1 MYMTDEVTIDGA
13 GATAGSGTIDR
24 TYVHLAIEIF
34 DQTLVKG
41 ILEPIGSLGLGEEA
55 QRYHIEEFDEA
66 NEHVLLTYIPPSGTA
81 LFYAFQRQMRGTRGV
96 IALSLFQRRG
106 KNSYEGRSPNL
117 RLCSCALLTRPTGW
131 MELGNPPETLMKKL
145 GLDWDTAEPAFVRIY
160 PPQTKARFFEST
172 FEFKN
177 GATMPLSELA
187 QAWNMDAFE
196 HPLTV
201 RPLDARS
208 RLVEQGYA
216 AVRDAANPIGK
227 IFGAPASVPDKNLP
241 QVKPF
246 PAPAQPV
253 FPARV
258 VQRLQAPP
266 YFQYGDDQ
274 PPEPQGLQ
282 VNGRKEGA
290 SGERVVQLVPK

>member
-1 MYMTDEVTIDGA
+1 MSI
-13 GATAGSGTIDR
+13 I
-24 TYVHLAIEIF
+24 
-34 DQTLVKG
+34 
-41 ILEPIGSLGLGEEA
+41 
-55 QRYHIEEFDEA
+55 
-66 NEHVLLTYIPPSGTA
+66 LLTYIPPSGTA
-81 LFYAFQRQMRGTRGV
+81 LFYAFQRQMQGTRG
-96 IALSLFQRRG
+96 IIGLSLFQRRG

-177 GATMPLSELA
+177 GATMTLSELA
-187 QAWNMDAFE
+187 QAWTTNSFE

-216 AVRDAANPIGK
+216 AVGDAANPIGK
-227 IFGAPASVPDKNLP
+227 IFGAPVSSSDKPLP

-246 PAPAQPV
+246 PAPNSAGVP
-253 FPARV
+253 RERCS
-258 VQRLQAPP
+258 RLNAPP
-266 YFQYGDDQ
+266 HFQYADDQ
-274 PPEPQGLQ
+274 LQEPQGRQ
-282 VNGRKEGA
+282 INGPREGV